1 MFTGKEM
8 GELIS
13 FTINAHQDFA
23 RKPSKSVRL
32 WDKETPYSVHS
43 IWCVMTLLHET
54 ELPEATRVIGS
65 KALVFHDVLE
75 DTTSPLS
82 TNIEPEVIKL
92 VEEVTFDTQ
101 EEAMEKIWERSN
113 EARLITLYDM
123 VSNMLDGSWMN
134 QEQRQFYLDYTLR
147 LKDSVKTR
155 FGNLNIVKIAEA
167 L

>member
-8 GELIS
+8 GELIN
-13 FTINAHQDFA
+13 FAINAHQEFA
-23 RKPSKSVRL
+23 RKPSKTVRL

-43 IWCVMTLLHET
+43 IWCAMTFLHET
-54 ELPEATRVIGS
+54 ELSEATRVIGS
-65 KALVFHDVLE
+65 KALILHDVLE
-75 DTTSPLS
+75 DTTLPLP

-92 VEEVTFDTQ
+92 VEEVTFGSQ
-101 EEAMEKIWERSN
+101 EEAMEKIWEKSD

-123 VSNMLDGSWMN
+123 VSNILDGFWMDKG
-134 QEQRQFYLDYTLR
+134 QRQFYLDYTLK
-147 LKDSVKTR
+147 LKDSVKIK